1 MSVRLLAEMIM
12 GYLAIATG
20 SRMATAAPVASTTG
34 MLLLR
39 QCPEKTWWAG

>member
-12 GYLAIATG
+12 GYLAI